1 MRRPGSIRPAMIQQ
15 AQTKLLRRAAF
26 LRAVNVGGHGILKM
40 ESLRRALLGL
50 GFSDVRTLLQ
60 SGNVL
65 FASPG
70 EEPEAEAAGRIEACL
85 RDKLG
90 VETTVLL
97 RTKRELEKLVRR
109 DPFGD
114 EDAGRDVKR
123 YVAFLARR
131 PGPGLD
137 VPIVSAKDGLE
148 LFSIEGREAFLLGRR
163 VNGRYGFPNSFVE
176 ARLGLA
182 ATTRN
187 WNTVLKLAESD

>member
-1 MRRPGSIRPAMIQQ
+1 MTQQ
-15 AQTKLLRRAAF
+15 AQTKLLKRAAF
-26 LRAVNVGGHGILKM
+26 LRAVNVGGRGVLKM

-70 EEPEAEAAGRIEACL
+70 EETEAEAAIRIEACL

-114 EDAGRDVKR
+114 EEAGRDVKR

-131 PGPGLD
+131 PRPELD
-137 VPIVSAKDGLE
+137 LPIVSVDGLE
-148 LFSIEGREAFLLGRR
+148 LFSVEGREAFLLSRR
-163 VNGRYGFPNSFVE
+163 VNGRYGFPNNFVE
-176 ARLGLA
+176 ARLGIA

-187 WNTVLKLAESD
+187 WNTVLKLAESA